1 MPNRTHVALDTMGR
15 PLRDLRVS
23 VTDRC
28 NFRCRYCMPRERFGK
43 EHNFLPKSE
52 ILSYEEIQ
60 KFVLACKPLGLRKV
74 RITGGEP
81 LLRKDLPKLVR
92 YISDLGIEV
101 ALTTNGSFLK
111 REAARL
117 AEAGL
122 DRVTISLDAVDQELH
137 SRITDSNVTVIDIL
151 DGIHEAISR
160 GLGPVKVNC
169 VVQRGVNESQ
179 ITKLVRQFRGTGAIV
194 RFIEFMDVGGTNG
207 WTRGQ
212 VVPTSEI
219 LEFLSD
225 EFDLVPLMRDSPSDV
240 ASRWGHS
247 DGSGEVGFIS
257 SVSQPFC
264 GDCVR
269 ARLSSNG
276 KLFTC
281 LFTSIGHDMSE
292 LIRGEGDV
300 SNLNEA
306 IKEVWTRRSDR
317 YSEERSSDV
326 YSLPR
331 VEMSYIGG

>member
-1 MPNRTHVALDTMGR
+1 MGR

-43 EHNFLPKSE
+43 EHKFLPKSN

-60 KFVLACKPLGLRKV
+60 KFVTACKPLGLSKV

-81 LLRKDLPKLVR
+81 LLRRDLPSLVR
-92 YISDLGIEV
+92 QISELGLEV

-111 REAARL
+111 REASRL
-117 AEAGL
+117 SEAGL
-122 DRVTISLDAVDQELH
+122 DRVTISLDAIDQHLH
-137 SRITDSNVTVIDIL
+137 SKITDSSVTVSDIL
-151 DGIHEAISR
+151 EGIEEATMS

-179 ITKLVRQFRGTGAIV
+179 IPKLVRQFRGTGVVV

-207 WTRGQ
+207 WTPGQ

-219 LEFLSD
+219 LDFLSQ
-225 EFDLVPLMRDSPSDV
+225 EFDLVPMMRDAPSDV
-240 ASRWGHS
+240 ASRWAHS

-269 ARLSSNG
+269 ARLSSDG

-281 LFTSIGHDMSE
+281 LFTTSGHDLSALIKEDHDVSE
-292 LIRGEGDV
+292 LTQ
-300 SNLNEA
+300 A
-306 IKEVWTRRSDR
+306 ITEVWTKRSDR
-317 YSEERSSDV
+317 YSEERSSV
-326 YSLPR
+326 GYSLPR
-331 VEMSYIGG
+331 IEMSYIGG

>member
-1 MPNRTHVALDTMGR
+1 
-15 PLRDLRVS
+15 
-23 VTDRC
+23 
-28 NFRCRYCMPRERFGK
+28 MPRESFGK

-137 SRITDSNVTVIDIL
+137 SRITDSNVTVADIL

-179 ITKLVRQFRGTGAIV
+179 IPKLVRQFRGTGAIV

-212 VVPTSEI
+212 VVPTSDI

-317 YSEERSSDV
+317 YSEDRSSDT

>member
-1 MPNRTHVALDTMGR
+1 MGR

-43 EHNFLPKSE
+43 EHKFLPKSN

-60 KFVLACKPLGLRKV
+60 KFVTACKPLGLSKV

-81 LLRKDLPKLVR
+81 LLRRDLPSLVR
-92 YISDLGIEV
+92 QISGLGLEV

-111 REAARL
+111 REASRL
-117 AEAGL
+117 SEAGL
-122 DRVTISLDAVDQELH
+122 DRVTISLDAIDQHLH
-137 SRITDSNVTVIDIL
+137 SKITDSSVTVSDIL
-151 DGIHEAISR
+151 EGIEEATRS

-179 ITKLVRQFRGTGAIV
+179 IPKLVRQFRGTGVVV

-207 WTRGQ
+207 WTPGQ

-219 LEFLSD
+219 LGFLSQ
-225 EFDLVPLMRDSPSDV
+225 EFDLVPMMRDAPSDV
-240 ASRWGHS
+240 ASRWAHS

-269 ARLSSNG
+269 ARLSSDG

-281 LFTSIGHDMSE
+281 LFSTLGHDLSE
-292 LIRGEGDV
+292 LIKGDHDV
-300 SNLNEA
+300 SELTQA
-306 IKEVWTRRSDR
+306 ITEVWTKRSDR
-317 YSEERSSDV
+317 YSEERSSV
-326 YSLPR
+326 GYSLPR

>member
-92 YISDLGIEV
+92 YISDLELEV

-137 SRITDSNVTVIDIL
+137 SRITDSNVTVADIL

-212 VVPTSEI
+212 VVPTSDI

-317 YSEERSSDV
+317 YSEDRSSDT

>member
-92 YISDLGIEV
+92 YISDLGLEV

-137 SRITDSNVTVIDIL
+137 SRITDSNVTVADIL

-179 ITKLVRQFRGTGAIV
+179 IPKLVRQFRGTGAIV

>member
-1 MPNRTHVALDTMGR
+1 MGR

-43 EHNFLPKSE
+43 EHKFLPKSN
-52 ILSYEEIQ
+52 ILSYEQIQ
-60 KFVLACKPLGLRKV
+60 KFVLACKPLGLSKV

-81 LLRKDLPKLVR
+81 LLRRDLPELVR
-92 YISDLGIEV
+92 QISDLGLEV

-111 REAARL
+111 REAASL
-117 AEAGL
+117 AEVGL
-122 DRVTISLDAVDQELH
+122 DRVTISLDAIDQDMH
-137 SRITDSNVTVIDIL
+137 SRITDSNVPVSDIL
-151 DGIHEAISR
+151 EGIQEATSC

-179 ITKLVRQFRGTGAIV
+179 IPKLVRQFRGTGVIV

-207 WTRGQ
+207 WTPGQ

-219 LEFLSD
+219 LDFLSK
-225 EFDLVPLMRDSPSDV
+225 EFDLVPVMRESPSDV

-269 ARLSSNG
+269 ARLSSDG

-281 LFTSIGHDMSE
+281 LFTAVGHDMSE
-292 LIRGEGDV
+292 LIRDGDDP
-300 SNLNEA
+300 SKLTEA
-306 IKEVWTRRSDR
+306 IRGVWTRRSDR
-317 YSEERSSDV
+317 YSEDRSSDAV
-326 YSLPR
+326 SLPR